1 MPDQDN
7 LHQALD
13 QVQNIID
20 RQASNSF
27 RIKGWSVSLIVVALL
42 FRSSDYQIIV
52 AFIPL
57 VGFWYLDAYYLR
69 EERKYRRLYNRI
81 REDRGK
87 DLDLF
92 DMNANR
98 FGDDVDP
105 IPVVMCSKSVSIFHG
120 IITVMLL
127 GYSMVLLYTNGGLSL
142 G

>member
-1 MPDQDN
+1 MSSQDD
-7 LHQALD
+7 LHQALE

-27 RIKGWSVSLIVVALL
+27 KLKGWSVSLIVVALL

-69 EERKYRRLYNRI
+69 EERKYRRLYSRI
-81 REDRGK
+81 REDGGE

-92 DMNANR
+92 DMDASR
-98 FGDDVDP
+98 FDDDVEK
-105 IPVVMCSKSVSIFHG
+105 IPVVMHSKSIFIFHG
-120 IITVMLL
+120 IITIMLL
-127 GYSMVLLYTNGGLSL
+127 GYGVILLYTNGGLNI

>member
-1 MPDQDN
+1 MSDQDDFY
-7 LHQALD
+7 QALE

-57 VGFWYLDAYYLR
+57 IGFWYLDAYYLR
-69 EERKYRRLYNRI
+69 EERKYRRLYNRV
-81 REDRGK
+81 RDDRGEN
-87 DLDLF
+87 LDLF

-98 FGDDVDP
+98 FDDNVEP
-105 IPVVMCSKSVSIFHG
+105 IPVIMCSKSISIFHG
-120 IITVMLL
+120 VITAMLL
-127 GYSMVLLYTNGGLSL
+127 GYGVILLCTNGGLSL

>member
-1 MPDQDN
+1 MSEQDD
-7 LHQALD
+7 LHQALE

-92 DMNANR
+92 DMDANR
-98 FGDDVDP
+98 FDDEVDP
-105 IPVVMCSKSVSIFHG
+105 ILVVMCSQSVSIFHG

-127 GYSMVLLYTNGGLSL
+127 GYGVILFCTNGGLSI

>member
-1 MPDQDN
+1 MSDQDDF
-7 LHQALD
+7 HQALE

-69 EERKYRRLYNRI
+69 EERKYRKLYNKI
-81 REDRGK
+81 RDDRGEN
-87 DLDLF
+87 LDIF
-92 DMNANR
+92 DMNANG
-98 FGDDVDP
+98 FDDDVEKLT
-105 IPVVMCSKSVSIFHG
+105 VVMCSKSISTFHG
-120 IITVMLL
+120 IITIMLL
-127 GYSMVLLYTNGGLSL
+127 GYGVILLCTNGVLNL